1 MERQYNAH
9 FREED
14 GQYQSVL
21 EHSKNVARL
30 AEGYCAMPLLKK
42 AARLAGLLH
51 DAGKV
56 SEQWQQYFDKSVHE
70 GRHGGEKLDH
80 STAGG
85 AMIARI
91 EKPEILR
98 EMVEHAIYM
107 HHGLADCISLRDGT
121 SFLEKRRQ
129 KTCSSRLPAAEAV
142 CGLQREEIVSLWE
155 EAAMDFEK
163 LSGRIKDMMNLP
175 GYTRG
180 NMDFY
185 LGMCERMLFS
195 ALIDADWRD
204 TADFMEGAG
213 ADAVGD
219 SGSVRSLASYSGVN
233 VCPEASDNCVSAM
246 DSKTDSGV
254 GACRDASSDC
264 DSAMDSK
271 TGSGENA
278 CAEASVRFNSIRDF
292 WEAGVAAIE
301 RDLAGLSVK
310 TALDPLR
317 AEISA
322 QCRDAA
328 DTDQKLYRL
337 AVPTGAG
344 KTKGSLRFAFHHALK
359 YGKRHIF
366 YVAPFRSILEQNAKV
381 IREILQDI
389 PGADQLILEH
399 HSDVICDSQGAEDR
413 YERLIENWDEVPV
426 IVTTAVQ
433 FFHTLFKERRSNIRR
448 FHSLCDS
455 VIIMDEVQALPV
467 KLVHLFNLSINFL
480 TRLCNTTVVLCTATQ
495 PLFHEVKHNR
505 MDIPADMTGGLARYE
520 TAFRRVEYHDCCED
534 CKGGLSIEEAADFL
548 RERAGEFRQI
558 LMIVNT
564 KSCARKIYEQ
574 LKGNVEGKL
583 FHLSNSMCSVHKAEV
598 LEDIRK
604 TLECRDSAGQPEPMI
619 CITTQLVEAGVDF
632 SFQCVVRSMA
642 GLDNLI
648 QAAGRCNRHGAE
660 VPGHV
665 YLVKMSQEAENISA
679 LKDICEARE
688 AMRQLLHKYHANPA
702 NFDHRLDSEKAI
714 EEYYRIYFYGR
725 KSEMSYAVKA
735 EGLSVD
741 LVSLLSCNQKLVTA
755 KNKGLKLKQA
765 FSTAGRL
772 FEVIEE
778 SGGQD
783 VAVLYGDAQEWLDK
797 LQEGRTMEERK
808 EALRRLQGY
817 TVKLSEGMLRRLE
830 GAVDRMDEKI
840 LVLKKEYYSRETG
853 VTEEPGEMEFLGY

>member
-1 MERQYNAH
+1 MERPYYRKQVQLPIIECGAKDAPFIRSEGTASDKLYYAH

-21 EHSKNVARL
+21 EHSQNAARL

-42 AARLAGLLH
+42 AARLAGLFH

-56 SEQWQQYFDKSVHE
+56 SEQWQQYFEKSVHE
-70 GRHGGEKLDH
+70 GRRGGERLDH

-85 AMIARI
+85 AMIAKI
-91 EKPEILR
+91 GKPEILR

-129 KTCSSRLPAAEAV
+129 KTCSSKLPATEAV
-142 CGLQREEIVSLWE
+142 CGFQEEEIVSLWE
-155 EAAMDFEK
+155 EAAIDCKK
-163 LSGRIKDMMNLP
+163 LSGRIKGMMDLP
-175 GYTRG
+175 GYTSG
-180 NMDFY
+180 NKDFY
-185 LGMCERMLFS
+185 LGMCERLLFS
-195 ALIDADWRD
+195 ALIDAEWRD
-204 TADFMEGAG
+204 TAVFMEGAG
-213 ADAVGD
+213 
-219 SGSVRSLASYSGVN
+219 
-233 VCPEASDNCVSAM
+233 
-246 DSKTDSGV
+246 
-254 GACRDASSDC
+254 
-264 DSAMDSK
+264 
-271 TGSGENA
+271 
-278 CAEASVRFNSIRDF
+278 AEASVRFNSAIDF
-292 WEAGVAAIE
+292 WEEGVAAIE

-317 AEISA
+317 AEISV
-322 QCRDAA
+322 QCREAA
-328 DTDQKLYRL
+328 DTDKKLYRL

-344 KTKGSLRFAFHHALK
+344 KTKSSLRFAFHHALK

-366 YVAPFRSILEQNAKV
+366 YIAPFRSILEQNARV
-381 IREILQDI
+381 IREVLQDI

-399 HSDVICDSQGAEDR
+399 HSDIICDSQGAEDR

-433 FFHTLFKERRSNIRR
+433 FFHTLFKEQRSNIRR

-505 MDIPADMTGGLARYE
+505 MDIPADMAGGLARYE
-520 TAFRRVEYHDCCED
+520 AAFRRVEYHDCCED
-534 CKGGLSIEEAADFL
+534 RKGGLGIEEAGDFL
-548 RERAGEFRQI
+548 RERAKEFRQI

-574 LKGNVEGKL
+574 LKGRVEGKL
-583 FHLSNSMCSVHKAEV
+583 FHLSNAMCSVHKAEV
-598 LEDIRK
+598 LEDIRE
-604 TLECRDSAGQPEPMI
+604 TLERRDSSGQPEPII

-660 VPGHV
+660 APGHV

-679 LKDICEARE
+679 LEDICEARE
-688 AMRQLLHKYHANPA
+688 AMRQLLYKYHANPA

-714 EEYYRIYFYGR
+714 EEYYRIYFYNRQGA
-725 KSEMSYAVKA
+725 MSYAAKA

-741 LVSLLSCNQKLVTA
+741 LVSLLSCNQKQVTA

-772 FEVIEE
+772 FKVIEE

-783 VAVLYGDAQEWLDK
+783 VVALYGDAQEWLDK

-817 TVKLSEGMLRRLE
+817 TVKLPDGMLRRLE
-830 GAVDRMDEKI
+830 GAVDRIEDKI
-840 LVLKKEYYSRETG
+840 LVLRKEYYSRETG
-853 VTEEPGEMEFLGY
+853 VTEEPGEMEFLGF